1 MLGLILTLFSAVTVA
16 HPFHT
21 SVAEAQWNEAGD
33 RLQVSLRLSPRDLD
47 YALSATSG
55 RRVVLEKMP
64 EEEAKPLLTAYL
76 RDRIFLTANEQ
87 AATKAEPEQIKARQQ
102 RFHYVGL
109 EQDVRYTWV
118 YFELELPS
126 LPGGIWLTNRVM
138 FEADKTQIN
147 TFQMVKEKP
156 AISLQTTREQA
167 TKQLTIARP
176 VK

>member
-1 MLGLILTLFSAVTVA
+1 MLGLILTLLSAVTVA

-102 RFHYVGL
+102 RFHWVGL

-167 TKQLTIARP
+167 TKQLTIVRP